1 MCCRRSKTNNYWLEM
16 LLHVQKKMLS
26 PTYCSLMR
34 TVRRWFCCSGCFST
48 WKTWSLIRPMNLAL
62 RSLIHALITTHQAP
76 SRSPDIPPCPSK
88 HAIQPS
94 PGPSPP
100 PPPLFSGQH
109 ESLKERTHSGPS
121 QRNRLPTSELSAN
134 EWGFVCGGMRSIS
147 PIWHRSCR
155 H

>member
-1 MCCRRSKTNNYWLEM
+1 MMCCQRSKRNNDWFEM
-16 LLHVQKKMLS
+16 LSHVQEQMLS

-34 TVRRWFCCSGCFST
+34 TVCRWFCCSGCSNT
-48 WKTWSLIRPMNLAL
+48 WKTWSLIRPMNFTL
-62 RSLIHALITTHQAP
+62 RSLTHALITTLQAP
-76 SRSPDIPPCPSK
+76 SRSPDIPPVHPNMRYNPR
-88 HAIQPS
+88 AV
-94 PGPSPP
+94 

-109 ESLKERTHSGPS
+109 ETLKEWTHSGPS

-134 EWGFVCGGMRSIS
+134 EWGFVCRGMRSIS